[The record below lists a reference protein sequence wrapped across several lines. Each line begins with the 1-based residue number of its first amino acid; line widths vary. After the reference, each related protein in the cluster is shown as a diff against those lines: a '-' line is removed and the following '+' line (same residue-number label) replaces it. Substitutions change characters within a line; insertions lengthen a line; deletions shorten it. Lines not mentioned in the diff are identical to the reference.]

1 MQDRLFAVPFI
12 GVRPLE
18 RMAKMIPS
26 APRIKDPPQQINT
39 REQIPST
46 REAVDKGEEDA
57 GGGASCRF

>member
-1 MQDRLFAVPFI
+1 
-12 GVRPLE
+12 
-18 RMAKMIPS
+18 MAKMIPS